1 MKVKQPLRRFLMSF
15 CFFLWVGFPAVFG
28 QGSVDFSGT
37 ISKYDSTFSGIG
49 PEVYFLPPP
58 KTEAELLDDRYAEKE
73 VDSVLVEE
81 YVERMQY
88 YDRLEMTGH
97 GDVAVKYVPI
107 RESQVSS
114 TEGKLLMAADYNAA
128 RNNLSALGDVQNR
141 LAMEYVAVGA
151 VNYAVEFFEKAIAA
165 KKTTNSMDDWETITH
180 NLAVAY
186 EYLGQLDKAYK
197 LREALY
203 VRAVKSRDSGSQATA
218 LMKLALIKAKTG
230 AWDEAERDIIRKV
243 VPLFRRI
250 RDEAGRASAYSTLAA
265 IYTLQHKYPE
275 AQWFL
280 VQAKTIVDREG
291 ISEQLPEIMFQLAET
306 KKYAG
311 NPRVAIEEYK
321 VASDLAKK
329 DHRIG
334 MQLAIQDALGNLYH
348 EAGDYDGAALALN
361 QYDTLK
367 NILFKGVVPVDN

>member
-15 CFFLWVGFPAVFG
+15 CFFLWVGLAAVFG

-165 KKTTNSMDDWETITH
+165 KKTTNSM
-180 NLAVAY
+180 
-186 EYLGQLDKAYK
+186 
-197 LREALY
+197 
-203 VRAVKSRDSGSQATA
+203 
-218 LMKLALIKAKTG
+218 
-230 AWDEAERDIIRKV
+230 
-243 VPLFRRI
+243 
-250 RDEAGRASAYSTLAA
+250 
-265 IYTLQHKYPE
+265 
-275 AQWFL
+275 
-280 VQAKTIVDREG
+280 
-291 ISEQLPEIMFQLAET
+291 
-306 KKYAG
+306 
-311 NPRVAIEEYK
+311 
-321 VASDLAKK
+321 
-329 DHRIG
+329 
-334 MQLAIQDALGNLYH
+334 
-348 EAGDYDGAALALN
+348 
-361 QYDTLK
+361 
-367 NILFKGVVPVDN
+367 

>member
-1 MKVKQPLRRFLMSF
+1 MNEKQPLRCFLTYF
-15 CFFLWVGFPAVFG
+15 CFLFLGGMTAAFG
-28 QGSVDFSGT
+28 QGNVDFTGT
-37 ISKYDSTFSGIG
+37 IGKYDSTFSGIG

-73 VDSVLVEE
+73 VDSALVEE

-88 YDRLEMTGH
+88 YHRLEMTGT

-114 TEGKLLMAADYNAA
+114 IEGKLLMAADYNAA

-141 LAMEYVAVGA
+141 LAMEYVAIGA

-165 KKTTNSMDDWETITH
+165 KKHANNMADWGTITH
-180 NLAVAY
+180 NLAVTY

-203 VRAVKSRDSGSQATA
+203 GRAVQSRNNGDQANE
-218 LMKLALIKAKTG
+218 LMKLALIKAKMG
-230 AWDEAERDIIRKV
+230 AWSEAERDIIRKV
-243 VPLFRRI
+243 VPMFRRV
-250 RDEAGRASAYSTLAA
+250 RDEAGRASAYRTLAA
-265 IYTLQHKYPE
+265 IYSLQHRYPE

-291 ISEQLPEIMFQLAET
+291 ISEQLPEIMFHLAET

-311 NPRVAIEEYK
+311 NARVAIEEYK

-334 MQLAIQDALGNLYH
+334 LQLAIQDALGNLYH

-361 QYDTLK
+361 QYDLLK
-367 NILFKGVVPVDN
+367 KILFNGVAPVDN